1 MIQSY
6 FAYRD
11 EAYRR
16 IRGRERFL
24 ALVVFFALTPFSITG
39 CNTPSGGPTP
49 FNCTPSSIVGGKIS
63 EPRSLISSNTVGV
76 RGKNFI
82 CSGTLVAP
90 NLVLTAAHCVDR
102 AGLIVEFGA
111 SETCDPSFATRHVTG
126 VRVPDYREDVDT
138 DRNDVALLKLES
150 PAPEGFTPAPLASA
164 EMEQKLGR
172 DSPVI
177 LAGYG
182 QKQIGRPTVTPL
194 DGFLRQTSVGIWDF
208 NFAQTEFLVYQGDGH
223 GACYGDSGGPAYLV
237 VDQKYYLLGVA
248 SRGDEECRINGV
260 YAKVP
265 EFRAWIQSAA
275 RAMDS
280 SLP

>member
-1 MIQSY
+1 MIQTHTADRDDANRGATGGGWA
-6 FAYRD
+6 FA
-11 EAYRR
+11 ATAL
-16 IRGRERFL
+16 L
-24 ALVVFFALTPFSITG
+24 AITG
-39 CNTPSGGPTP
+39 CNNTSGAPTP
-49 FNCTPSSIVGGKIS
+49 FNCSPSSIIGGKVS
-63 EPRSLISSNTVGV
+63 EPRSLIAGSTVGV

-102 AGLIVEFGA
+102 AGLLVEFGA
-111 SETCDPSFATRHVTG
+111 SATCDPAFATRHVTG
-126 VRVPDYREDVDT
+126 VRVPDYNEDVDT
-138 DRNDVALLKLES
+138 DRKDVALLKLES
-150 PAPEGFTPAPLASA
+150 PAPEGFIPAPLVSD
-164 EMEQKLGR
+164 EMERNLGR
-172 DSPVI
+172 DTPVI

-182 QKQIGRPTVTPL
+182 QQQVGRPTVTPL
-194 DGFLRQTSVGIWDF
+194 DGFLRQTTVGIWDF
-208 NFAQTEFLVYQGDGH
+208 NFAQTEFLVYQGDGR

-248 SRGDEECRINGV
+248 SRGDEECRVNGV